1 MRVGDDIANR
11 IAALRNRINAFILDR
26 LAEEGV
32 EGLAP
37 SHGAVLAA
45 LYRDGPQ
52 PMKAICARVRRDK
65 STLTVLARKLE
76 ALGYIGKEA
85 DKNDSRVTILRLTE
99 KGVAFQGLFERI
111 SDELRRSLWGDAS
124 DPEREEFCRRLSE
137 MTERMERAS
146 SGTRAGMDT
155 R

>member
-65 STLTVLARKLE
+65 STLTVLTRKLE
-76 ALGYIGKEA
+76 ALGYIGREA
-85 DKNDSRVTILRLTE
+85 DENDSRVTILRLTE
-99 KGVAFQGLFERI
+99 KGIAFQALFERI
-111 SDELRRSLWGDAS
+111 SEELRRTLWGDTP
-124 DPEREEFCRRLSE
+124 DREREEFCRLLAD
-137 MTERMERAS
+137 MTGRMKEALGAGNAGANRA
-146 SGTRAGMDT
+146 
-155 R
+155 

>member
-32 EGLAP
+32 EKLTP

-76 ALGYIGKEA
+76 ALGYIGREA
-85 DKNDSRVTILRLTE
+85 DKNDSRFLSASHVRAVGTIMQA
-99 KGVAFQGLFERI
+99 K
-111 SDELRRSLWGDAS
+111 
-124 DPEREEFCRRLSE
+124 
-137 MTERMERAS
+137 
-146 SGTRAGMDT
+146 
-155 R
+155 